1 MAVVA
6 VVGVGVVIEVEVRV
20 LVGVLGLYF
29 EDSDHQ

>member
-6 VVGVGVVIEVEVRV
+6 VVGVGVVIEVEVRD